1 MALSRRR
8 GYIYDGFLRDVPGE
22 PKPVLV
28 VSSDAVNRGMQP
40 IVVQVTQTERARS
53 LRTYVAL
60 EPGEGGVR
68 VRSYILCHEIATLDD
83 ADIAEEP
90 WGPMIP
96 LQKIVAV
103 ERALME
109 ALDIPYEESRDGPRS
124 SDLQIKAGVSI
135 CIPSASTA
143 R

>member
-1 MALSRRR
+1 MNRQR
-8 GYIYDGFLRDVPGE
+8 GYIYDGFLRDVPDE

-28 VSSDAVNRGMQP
+28 VSANAVNRGMQP
-40 IVVQVTQTERARS
+40 IVVQVTQTERVRA
-53 LRTYVAL
+53 LPTYVVL
-60 EPGEGGVR
+60 KPGEGGVR

-109 ALDIPYEESRDGPRS
+109 ALDIPYETQSEAA
-124 SDLQIKAGVSI
+124 K
-135 CIPSASTA
+135 
-143 R
+143 